1 MPSPLETLVKIL
13 KLERDQDVQNNA
25 VVGGLGAFGENWKRQ
40 ALPHARRPEHVI
52 LVEELVDLMH
62 HYAHIDQKATR
73 LKQINYMLDRIT
85 GRAPIPQR
93 YHARLEQLRTEMPPP
108 EPNAAH
114 QKSSGPPPPRQER
127 PPRPERG
134 ERREQRPPREQ
145 RERGPQGDGP
155 RESRPRPERPPQD
168 GTAPREPRPRPPMPE
183 GDNRPRQERMMLEGD
198 VPDEIG
204 PLPEGHERFVPPGAP
219 RENRPRQERPE
230 KGNRRDKNN
239 RDKTNRQAQPSSQQP
254 AQPRQQQNRRERPER
269 LDRRATGEHAAVRP
283 NQPPQERPERGE
295 RRDKRRDA
303 NRGEGAPAQ
312 MAERPP
318 HFVSEAPPRPPRE
331 REDRSTRKPRG
342 ESDRA
347 EPMRQPR
354 DKKAAKA
361 TAEKLA
367 AITTPEWTGDTPD
380 MDYRPA
386 PMRGEN
392 DVHPLPRL
400 TRPPRRPRPLLSVE
414 EARQKQQALYA
425 TVMKVKGVGGV
436 LAKNLEALKLHTIN
450 DLLHYIPRR
459 YDDYTRLAYI
469 KQLQPETIATVIGK
483 VGHTDVKVG
492 KNGRKDFFMRL
503 EDASGS
509 LDITFFAQHYL
520 IRSIR
525 KGMTLVV
532 SGKVAIFR
540 NTLQMTN
547 PDWEELDTENLHT
560 MGIVPVYRL
569 SEGVPERTLRRVMK
583 RTVDEW
589 TDSVPEI
596 IPYATRERAD
606 LADIGWAIRQ
616 LHFPDGYDHLEHA
629 RRRYLF
635 DQLIVMQL
643 AILRNRRDWQSMPGH
658 ALHVADDF
666 LETFTR
672 TVFPYELTGAQNR
685 AIDEI
690 RRDIAKP
697 LPMNRLVQGD
707 VGAGK
712 TAVAITAIAMAL
724 ANGKQAALMA
734 PTSILAEQHYRNFDR
749 TFEKWPG
756 EQKPVVAL
764 LTSALTTSERESIYR
779 GLADGSIDVVVGTH
793 ALIQP
798 NVAFKALALVIID
811 EQHRFGVEQRGR
823 LRGKG
828 INPHLLVMTATPI
841 PRTLALTLYAD
852 LDLSIIDEKPPGR
865 QPVKTRILGANQREK
880 AMGFLDNQLEQGRQ
894 AFIIHPLVEASD
906 ALEVRSAVEAYQEL
920 KQMFPKRRICL
931 LHGRMKPT
939 EKDEIM
945 AAFSRHEHDL
955 MVTTSVAEVG
965 VDIPNA
971 SVIMIEGANR
981 FGLAQLHQFRGRVGR
996 GEHASWCLLVPDNDL
1011 PQSQERLDA
1020 MVQTDDGFLLA
1031 EYDWKLRGAGD
1042 LLGTRQSGALAVRLA
1057 EFITPELVT
1066 MAQREARTIYE
1077 ADPNLE
1083 AKEHALLA
1091 EAVKRLYA
1099 ESEGDIS

>member
-40 ALPHARRPEHVI
+40 AMPHARRAEHVI
-52 LVEELVDLMH
+52 LIEELVDLLH
-62 HYAHIDQKATR
+62 HYGHLDQKAAR

-85 GRAPIPQR
+85 GRAPIPSLYQP
-93 YHARLEQLRTEMPPP
+93 RLDQLRAEMPPP
-108 EPNAAH
+108 EAAS
-114 QKSSGPPPPRQER
+114 QKPAAPPPRENR
-127 PPRPERG
+127 SPRPER
-134 ERREQRPPREQ
+134 ERRDPRPPRE
-145 RERGPQGDGP
+145 RPVPQGNGP
-155 RESRPRPERPPQD
+155 RENIPRQGRL
-168 GTAPREPRPRPPMPE
+168 GPE
-183 GDNRPRQERMMLEGD
+183 GDVARENRPRQERFVPEGD
-198 VPDEIG
+198 APRPDGFVSEGPPLRDNVP
-204 PLPEGHERFVPPGAP
+204 PPEGHERFVPPSGPGAP
-219 RENRPRQERPE
+219 RDNRPRPE
-230 KGNRRDKNN
+230 GPDKGPRRDKTA
-239 RDKTNRQAQPSSQQP
+239 REKPNRQTPPPVQADQTRQQP
-254 AQPRQQQNRRERPER
+254 VRRERPER
-269 LDRRATGEHAAVRP
+269 LDRRATSENAAVRP
-283 NQPPQERPERGE
+283 TQERLERGD
-295 RRDKRRDA
+295 RRDKRREPPRPDA
-303 NRGEGAPAQ
+303 PRSDAAPVPPAP
-312 MAERPP
+312 RPA
-318 HFVSEAPPRPPRE
+318 HFVTEAPPRPPRE
-331 REDRSTRKPRG
+331 REDRNTRKPRR
-342 ESDRA
+342 ESDTSDS
-347 EPMRQPR
+347 MRLSR
-354 DKKAAKA
+354 DKKAARA

-367 AITTPEWTGDTPD
+367 AITTPEWTGDTPE

-386 PMRGEN
+386 SMRGEN

-400 TRPPRRPRPLLSVE
+400 TRPPRRPRAMLTIE
-414 EARQKQQALYA
+414 EARLKQQALHA

-483 VGHTDVKVG
+483 VGATDVKVG
-492 KNGRKDFFMRL
+492 KNGRKDFYMRL
-503 EDASGS
+503 DDASGT
-509 LDITFFAQHYL
+509 LDVTFFAQHYL

-525 KGMTLVV
+525 KGMTLVI
-532 SGKVAIFR
+532 SGKVAVFR

-583 RTVDEW
+583 RTVDDW

-616 LHFPDGYDHLEHA
+616 LHFPEGYDHLDHA

-643 AILRNRRDWQSMPGH
+643 AILRNRRDWQSLPGH
-658 ALHVADDF
+658 ALTVDDEF
-666 LETFTR
+666 LETFTK
-672 TVFPYELTGAQNR
+672 TVFPYALTGAQNR
-685 AIDEI
+685 SIDEI

-697 LPMNRLVQGD
+697 LPMNRLIQGD
-707 VGAGK
+707 VGSGK
-712 TAVAITAIAMAL
+712 TAVAITAMAMTL

-749 TFEKWPG
+749 IFENWTG
-756 EQKPVVAL
+756 EYKPVIAL
-764 LTSALTTSERESIYR
+764 LTSALTTTERESIYR
-779 GLADGSIDVVVGTH
+779 GLADGSIDLVVGTH

-798 NVAFKALALVIID
+798 NLAFKALALVIID

-865 QPVKTRILGANQREK
+865 QPVKTRILGADQREK
-880 AMGFLDNQLEQGRQ
+880 AMGFIENQIEQGRQ
-894 AFIIHPLVEASD
+894 AFIIHPLVEASETLD
-906 ALEVRSAVEAYQEL
+906 VRSAVESYQEL

-931 LHGRMKPT
+931 LHGRMKPA

-945 AAFSRHEHDL
+945 AAFSRHEYDL

-996 GEHASWCLLVPDNDL
+996 GQHASWCLLVPDNDL

-1031 EYDWKLRGAGD
+1031 EYDWKIRGAGD

-1066 MAQREARTIYE
+1066 MAQREARTLYE

-1091 EAVKRLYA
+1091 DAVNRLYA
-1099 ESEGDIS
+1099 DSEGDIS

>member
-1 MPSPLETLVKIL
+1 VPSESDMAGPN
-13 KLERDQDVQNNA
+13 RPQDSA
-25 VVGGLGAFGENWKRQ
+25 
-40 ALPHARRPEHVI
+40 
-52 LVEELVDLMH
+52 
-62 HYAHIDQKATR
+62 
-73 LKQINYMLDRIT
+73 
-85 GRAPIPQR
+85 
-93 YHARLEQLRTEMPPP
+93 
-108 EPNAAH
+108 
-114 QKSSGPPPPRQER
+114 
-127 PPRPERG
+127 ERG
-134 ERREQRPPREQ
+134 PRRDKPPREK
-145 RERGPQGDGP
+145 P
-155 RESRPRPERPPQD
+155 S
-168 GTAPREPRPRPPMPE
+168 
-183 GDNRPRQERMMLEGD
+183 
-198 VPDEIG
+198 
-204 PLPEGHERFVPPGAP
+204 
-219 RENRPRQERPE
+219 
-230 KGNRRDKNN
+230 
-239 RDKTNRQAQPSSQQP
+239 RQAQSPAAPTESARPQP
-254 AQPRQQQNRRERPER
+254 IRRERPER
-269 LDRRATGEHAAVRP
+269 LDRRATSENPSVRP
-283 NQPPQERPERGE
+283 TTERPDKGP
-295 RRDKRRDA
+295 RRDKPRRETARFTPSPDVIGPL
-303 NRGEGAPAQ
+303 NPL
-312 MAERPP
+312 PP
-318 HFVSEAPPRPPRE
+318 HFVPEAPPRPPRE
-331 REDRSTRKPRG
+331 DRPLRKPR
-342 ESDRA
+342 SDSA
-347 EPMRQPR
+347 GDGPRQSR
-354 DKKAAKA
+354 DRRMIRIGP
-361 TAEKLA
+361 EKLA
-367 AITTPEWTGDTPD
+367 GITTPEWTGDTSE

-386 PMRGEN
+386 SMRGEN

-400 TRPPRRPRPLLSVE
+400 TRPPRRPRPMLTLE
-414 EARQKQQALYA
+414 EAHQKQQALQA

-436 LAKNLEALKLHTIN
+436 LAKNLEALNIHSVN

-483 VGHTDVKVG
+483 VASTDVRVG
-492 KNGRKDFFMRL
+492 KNGRKDFFMRM

-520 IRSIR
+520 IRSLR
-525 KGMTLVV
+525 RGMTIVV
-532 SGKVAIFR
+532 SGKVAVFR
-540 NTLQMTN
+540 NMLQMTN

-583 RTVDEW
+583 RTVDDW
-589 TDSVPEI
+589 SDYVTEI

-606 LADIGWAIRQ
+606 LADMGWAIRQ
-616 LHFPDGYDHLEHA
+616 LHFPEGYDHLEHA

-643 AILRNRRDWQSMPGH
+643 AILRNRRDWQSLPGH
-658 ALHVADDF
+658 SLTVDDEF
-666 LETFTR
+666 LENFTR
-672 TVFPYELTGAQNR
+672 TVFPYALTGAQNR
-685 AIDEI
+685 AIDDI

-697 LPMNRLVQGD
+697 LPMNRLIQGD
-707 VGAGK
+707 VGSGK
-712 TAVAITAIAMAL
+712 TAVAITAMAMAL

-734 PTSILAEQHYRNFDR
+734 PTSILAEQHYRS
-749 TFEKWPG
+749 FERIFENWPG
-756 EQKPVVAL
+756 EQKPVIAL
-764 LTSALTTSERESIYR
+764 LTSALTNSERESIYR
-779 GLADGSIDVVVGTH
+779 GLADGSIDLVVGTH

-798 NVAFKALALVIID
+798 NLAFKALALVIID

-880 AMGFLDNQLEQGRQ
+880 AMGFIENQLEQGRQ
-894 AFIIHPLVEASD
+894 AFIIHPLVEASES
-906 ALEVRSAVEAYQEL
+906 LEIRSAVESYQEL
-920 KQMFPKRRICL
+920 KQMFHKRRICL

-945 AAFSRHEHDL
+945 AAFARHEYDM

-996 GEHASWCLLVPDNDL
+996 GQHASWCLLVPDNDL

-1066 MAQREARTIYE
+1066 MAQREARTLYE

-1083 AKEHALLA
+1083 EPQHALLA

-1099 ESEGDIS
+1099 DSEGDIS